1 MGSTMSDC
9 KMYLA
14 GGCCGTRKEKGP
26 SRFQLSPSPI
36 GGAKRDR
43 TADLYNAIVAL
54 SQLSYGPEFCGR
66 MGPPGLAADLIGL
79 PGRWCKRKI
88 PAPA

>member
-1 MGSTMSDC
+1 
-9 KMYLA
+9 
-14 GGCCGTRKEKGP
+14 
-26 SRFQLSPSPI
+26 
-36 GGAKRDR
+36 
-43 TADLYNAIVAL
+43 
-54 SQLSYGPEFCGR
+54 